1 MRRHLPI
8 LTPGLLHHPTPFR
21 LLATEIYSV
30 IRSTPM
36 VILPD
41 YYGVSGDPDLPA
53 YLFDAIEKY
62 HPTPNINKGMV
73 NYYTPA
79 YKLMKSIY
87 CKRNPPLIRL
97 K

>member
-1 MRRHLPI
+1 MRRHRPI
-8 LTPGLLHHPTPFR
+8 LTPGLLHHPTPFG

-41 YYGVSGDPDLPA
+41 YYGVPGDPDLPA
-53 YLFDAIEKY
+53 YLSDAIEKY

-87 CKRNPPLIRL
+87 YKGNSPLIRL